1 VDSSFYCHSNVICNR
16 IAITLVNEHLTN
28 HAEGNECL
36 EGEKNTGVELC
47 WLFMVFFF
55 GVWLEFEV
63 YGF

>member
-1 VDSSFYCHSNVICNR
+1 M
-16 IAITLVNEHLTN
+16 LVNEHLTN

-36 EGEKNTGVELC
+36 EGEKNTGGVELC
-47 WLFMVFFF
+47 WLFMVFFLL